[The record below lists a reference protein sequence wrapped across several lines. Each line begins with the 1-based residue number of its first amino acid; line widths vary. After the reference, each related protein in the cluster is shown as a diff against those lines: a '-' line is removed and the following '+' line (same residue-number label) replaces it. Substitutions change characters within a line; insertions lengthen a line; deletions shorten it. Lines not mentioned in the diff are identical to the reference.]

1 MSSGGLDISLTHT
14 PQNKI
19 RAAFDGLERGMS
31 ILEIEKACERAA
43 QPGVAA
49 LRAQV
54 GRIGRVTGNLASS
67 VGVKTKVYLSKLGR
81 PTKHFGTAVALVGFQ
96 KSKSHHAHLVEYGTG
111 VRARKSAA
119 AFSSQG
125 TGRFVGSGKFVS
137 RARFV
142 GRMPAFHPVARAYA
156 ASGPAMAAALKGE
169 MARLAAAAA
178 RDAAANGDG

>member
-1 MSSGGLDISLTHT
+1 MSGGLDITLTSVSRG
-14 PQNKI
+14 KI

-49 LRAQV
+49 LRSQV

-67 VGVKTKVYLSKLGR
+67 VGVKTKVYLSRLGR
-81 PTKHFGTAVALVGFQ
+81 PTKNFGTAIALVGFQ
-96 KSKSHHAHLVEYGTG
+96 KSKSHHAHLVESGTG

-125 TGRFVGSGKFVS
+125 TSRFVGSGKFVS
-137 RARFV
+137 RSRFV
-142 GRMPAFHPVARAYA
+142 GKMPAFHPVEKAFD
-156 ASGPAMAAALKGE
+156 ASASAMGALIKAE
-169 MARLAAAAA
+169 MIRLANAAA
-178 RDAAANGDG
+178 RDAAAIGGG